1 MARMIVTDLMMYG
14 EVELRFDDGTRL
26 VCDRDSGR
34 CTWWYDHDYP
44 KRQRVFPRNWY
55 EFVLGVLKRKR
66 NLREV
71 IVSEYGEERHVI
83 EIVG

>member
-1 MARMIVTDLMMYG
+1 MIATDLM
-14 EVELRFDDGTRL
+14 RFDDGTRL

-34 CTWWYDHDYP
+34 CTWWYDHAYNYP
-44 KRQRVFPRNWY
+44 DQQRVFPRNWY
-55 EFVLGVLKRKR
+55 EFMLGVLKRKR